1 MCGKRWKG
9 DYSEGEFVTGTLFLK
24 SNVTLR
30 LERGAHLLGSTNLA
44 DYPKKL
50 LVSVFGEIHGRIS
63 L

>member
-1 MCGKRWKG
+1 MCGKGGKVIIPQ
-9 DYSEGEFVTGTLFLK
+9 GEFVTGTLFLK